1 MTPLQATPASP
12 ARKIALAPDT
22 SRMDRRSAR
31 AWTER
36 MAVRQL
42 PDGRY
47 AVDSESGATYVVDLA
62 HHECSCPDYELR
74 HAKCKHLRRVALE
87 ITLGRVPPPGKFT
100 TKCAVC
106 GDRVVARRGEP
117 RPYLCSDHKLEAGD
131 RVTDRETGDR
141 LIVYR
146 VTTDR
151 ADEVEIP
158 SANTT
163 VAGYPGNHR
172 YDAADLVVEVV
183 YPSDTLRRTRL
194 RRYSFPYSRLARP
207 AEVDASSESAPDVA
221 QAA

>member
-1 MTPLQATPASP
+1 
-12 ARKIALAPDT
+12 
-22 SRMDRRSAR
+22 MDSRSAR
-31 AWTER
+31 AWTEC

-62 HHECSCPDYELR
+62 KHECSCPDYELR
-74 HAKCKHLRRVALE
+74 NAKCKHQRRVALE

-106 GDRVVARRGEP
+106 GDRLMARRGAP
-117 RPYLCSDHKLEAGD
+117 RPFLCPGHKLEPGD
-131 RVTDRETGDR
+131 RVIDRETGDP

-158 SANTT
+158 TANTT

-172 YDAADLVVEVV
+172 YDRDDLVVEAV
-183 YPSDTLRRTRL
+183 YPRDTLRRSRL

-207 AEVDASSESAPDVA
+207 ATLE
-221 QAA
+221 AAGDDSPQPAAGATG